1 MYKLTGEFR
10 LAGLQ
15 KRWNMRPIIGITMGD
30 PASIGPEITI
40 KALSEQSVYEKTR
53 PIVIGDI
60 SVMQKALDTLNKV
73 YPAGAGGVK
82 AFDLKLHRVDTVEEA
97 SFDFGTI
104 DVMLFHYLLMQQLLM
119 HLTRLQLILRGTTT
133 PDIPKSMQS
142 IPIQNTT
149 L

>member
-1 MYKLTGEFR
+1 
-10 LAGLQ
+10 
-15 KRWNMRPIIGITMGD
+15 MRPIIGITMGD

-104 DVMLFHYLLMQQLLM
+104 DVMDMGLVD
-119 HLTRLQLILRGTTT
+119 IDELR
-133 PDIPKSMQS
+133 I
-142 IPIQNTT
+142 
-149 L
+149 